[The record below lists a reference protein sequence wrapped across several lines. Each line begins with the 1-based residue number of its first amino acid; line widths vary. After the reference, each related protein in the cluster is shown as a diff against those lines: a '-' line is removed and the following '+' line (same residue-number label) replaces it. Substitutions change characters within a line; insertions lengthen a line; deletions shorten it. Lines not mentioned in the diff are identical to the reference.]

1 VEWTSGGNASAQSGP
16 AGPCGRERR
25 LLGRRG
31 AQRRRRH
38 LLAAFLMG
46 RAGRGGCCVPRSS
59 AALLPLPTA
68 APAITEIDPSAAFAP
83 SWMKATV
90 TDRSAS
96 YAPSSRTMAAD
107 LSTPPRHQRLRYTC
121 SVNRFSDSG
130 MGITEQTALRLVWW
144 MHISQSNDGHRGVVA
159 SSTHI

>member
-1 VEWTSGGNASAQSGP
+1 MRRK
-16 AGPCGRERR
+16 RERPEWAGWPMR
-25 LLGRRG
+25 TERERTTGSARRIH
-31 AQRRRRH
+31 RRRH

-96 YAPSSRTMAAD
+96 YD
-107 LSTPPRHQRLRYTC
+107 TPLHRGPWRPISPRHQRLRYTC